1 MALQENPKGTFELS
15 KDPVKPLLN
24 QDTALVQ
31 DEVHLRAYLEA
42 ALRAIVAV
50 SAEGRIV
57 FVNGHTEEI
66 FGYTRTELVGQD
78 IRILLPE
85 RFHSACSAA
94 LGAYFAAPS
103 VRILGRDLDLAGRR
117 KSGAEFPIEIG
128 LSFVQAQEG
137 VIALGF
143 VSDATERQRV
153 RDELAY
159 ANAEL
164 LRSNAELE
172 QFAHMAS
179 HDLQEPLRVIT
190 SYLQLL
196 ERRYQGK
203 LDGEANE
210 IINCS
215 VDGAARMKRLIDDLL
230 KLSQV
235 GTQPRKCRNVPGEM
249 VVRDAV
255 NDLHAA
261 IQERSAE
268 VTWDHPLPT
277 VTADPTLLV
286 RVFEN
291 LIGNGIKFQN
301 NGRPRVHISAREQES
316 ECIFSVHDNGIG
328 IEPRES
334 GRIFQIFQRLHAS
347 GEYPGTGIGLA
358 IARRIVERHGGR
370 IWYESKPGE
379 GATFFFS
386 IPHCLPERPSVCAK
400 NGL

>member
-1 MALQENPKGTFELS
+1 MTPQEKPKGTFELS
-15 KDPVKPLLN
+15 RDLVKPLHN

-57 FVNGHTEEI
+57 FMNGHTEEI

-78 IRILLPE
+78 IKLLLPE
-85 RFHSACSAA
+85 RFHAACGAA
-94 LGAYFAAPS
+94 LAAYFADPS
-103 VRILGRDLDLAGRR
+103 VQVLGRDLDLAGRR

-143 VSDATERQRV
+143 VSDTTERQRI

-159 ANAEL
+159 THAEL
-164 LRSNAELE
+164 LRSNTELE
-172 QFAHMAS
+172 QFAQMAS
-179 HDLQEPLRVIT
+179 HDLQEPLRNIT

-203 LDGEANE
+203 LDAEADE
-210 IINCS
+210 LINCS
-215 VDGAARMKRLIDDLL
+215 MDGAARMKRLIEDLL
-230 KLSQV
+230 KFSGV
-235 GTQPRKCRNVPGEM
+235 GTQPRKCQSVPADL

-255 NDLHAA
+255 NGLHEA
-261 IQERSAE
+261 IQARSAE

-277 VTADPTLLV
+277 IAADPTLLV
-286 RVFEN
+286 QVFQN

-301 NGRPRVHISAREQES
+301 NGRPRVHICATEKES
-316 ECIFSVHDNGIG
+316 ESVFSVRDNGIG
-328 IEPRES
+328 IAPQDS
-334 GRIFQIFQRLHAS
+334 GRIFQIFQRLHTAD
-347 GEYPGTGIGLA
+347 EYPGTGIGLA

-370 IWYESKPGE
+370 IWVESKPGE
-379 GATFFFS
+379 GATFSFS
-386 IPHCLPERPSVCAK
+386 IPRQLASQQ
-400 NGL
+400 